1 MEHEARARPP
11 QSGGR
16 SAHRAHDPSSGCICP
31 EENIEQ
37 GLASPDENARLAVML
52 GAFCGL
58 RRIEMTRINLKT
70 DLEENAEG
78 MVLHVHGK
86 GNRERMLPARFGIAE
101 THRRMAVPRRRAGTL
116 RRRLRG
122 EEDQDGNRIPVAQ
135 PAP

>member
-1 MEHEARARPP
+1 
-11 QSGGR
+11 
-16 SAHRAHDPSSGCICP
+16 
-31 EENIEQ
+31 
-37 GLASPDENARLAVML
+37 ML

-86 GNRERMLPARFGIAE
+86 GNKERMLPVPAKLASALRKRTGS
-101 THRRMAVPRRRAGTL
+101 MAVPRRRAGTL

>member
-1 MEHEARARPP
+1 MTLP
-11 QSGGR
+11 
-16 SAHRAHDPSSGCICP
+16 SGCICP

-86 GNRERMLPARFGIAE
+86 GNKKRMLPRAGKARFGIAE